1 MTARDERVV
10 WTVPGAA
17 ADPHGGAAERIR
29 LPLFTRLSSIVFER
43 REEEE

>member
-17 ADPHGGAAERIR
+17 SDSLGSAAERMR
-29 LPLFTRLSSIVFER
+29 PPLFTRLSSIVFER